1 MYKKG
6 QKMVGGGR
14 EVICSGVAQLGES
27 NSGIYVLTNPIP
39 SYPPTNKM
47 GRD

>member
-6 QKMVGGGR
+6 EKMVGGVTEG
-14 EVICSGVAQLGES
+14 ICKGVAQLGES

-39 SYPPTNKM
+39 SYPPTDKM